1 MNIEV
6 LLFANL
12 KDVNDES
19 VNNYEVNKNLFEV
32 NNFEAKKGQMFFL
45 ADSENT
51 DWSTLIV
58 GTSGCE
64 SEYDFVNLGAKI
76 GKKIGKDSDIKL
88 VQKAKNLDI
97 YSIEFGLLISTYSFD
112 EFKSEKSS
120 SIDFKVIDSDYSE
133 EIQNKIQSI
142 FWVRD
147 MVNYPALTKS
157 PEFFQE
163 KVEDLVGDLDINL
176 TIFDEKWILENNMGG
191 VAGVA
196 QGSERAPKFLVGE
209 YNPNAEK

>member
-6 LLFANL
+6 LLIENL
-12 KDVNDES
+12 EDVNAES
-19 VNNYEVNKNLFEV
+19 INNYEVNKNLFEAEK
-32 NNFEAKKGQMFFL
+32 FEAKTGQMFFL
-45 ADSENT
+45 AASDNS

-88 VQKAKNLDI
+88 VQKAKDLDL
-97 YSIEFGLLISTYSFD
+97 YSIEYGLAISTYSF
-112 EFKSEKSS
+112 EQFKSKKSS
-120 SIDFKVIDSDYSE
+120 VINFNVINSEYSE
-133 EIQNKIQSI
+133 EIQDKIRSV

-163 KVEDLVGDLDINL
+163 KVEALVNDLDINL

-196 QGSERAPKFLVGE
+196 QGS
-209 YNPNAEK
+209 

>member
-6 LLFANL
+6 LLFENL
-12 KDVNDES
+12 EDINSES
-19 VNNYEVNKNLFEV
+19 INNYEVNKNLLEV
-32 NNFEAKKGQMFFL
+32 NKFEAKKGQMFFL
-45 ADSENT
+45 ADSDNT
-51 DWSTLIV
+51 EWSTLIV
-58 GTSGCE
+58 GTGGCK

-88 VQKAKNLDI
+88 VQKAEDLDI
-97 YSIEFGLLISTYSFD
+97 YSIEFGLAISTYSFD

-120 SIDFKVIDSDYSE
+120 AINFNVIDSEYSE
-133 EIQNKIQSI
+133 EIQNKIHSI

-163 KVEDLVGDLDINL
+163 KVENFVDGLDINL
-176 TIFDEKWILENNMGG
+176 T
-191 VAGVA
+191 
-196 QGSERAPKFLVGE
+196 
-209 YNPNAEK
+209 NAC